1 VKLGVSESAGCE
13 CERTAGQERRPDGV
27 HGREEVHRAR
37 AHGLM
42 ALETKKEK
50 KAKDS
55 VRLRVI
61 IHTSIQTEPTNAGCR
76 TLFLKEHSNQSILEH
91 MNHLMDQ

>member
-50 KAKDS
+50 RRRTRFASESSYILAYKQS
-55 VRLRVI
+55 
-61 IHTSIQTEPTNAGCR
+61 QPTQDAELYFSKNTAINLYLN
-76 TLFLKEHSNQSILEH
+76 T
-91 MNHLMDQ
+91 